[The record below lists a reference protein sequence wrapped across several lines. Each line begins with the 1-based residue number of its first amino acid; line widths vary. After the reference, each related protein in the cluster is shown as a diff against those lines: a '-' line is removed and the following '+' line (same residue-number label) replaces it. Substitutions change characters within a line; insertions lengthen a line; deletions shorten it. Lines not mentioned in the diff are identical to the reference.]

1 MALWSREQCT
11 SVIPALSD
19 DPDERMFDIIFS
31 KLLEDQL
38 LRLPVQREYKD
49 ITVMV
54 TPCVPGTDDPAT
66 LSYHLDL
73 LLEIFRFGNQN
84 LRAVIADDKAVL
96 DPSRLELLEKSMFFQ
111 LRSSQSDGLTST
123 DMTYAVLL
131 VRICLRYVPDND
143 LSNHL
148 VHSSSNSQR

>member
-1 MALWSREQCT
+1 MAHRSREQRT
-11 SVIPALSD
+11 SVVPTLA
-19 DPDERMFDIIFS
+19 DELNKRMFDIIFS

-38 LRLPVQREYKD
+38 LRLPVQKEYKD
-49 ITVMV
+49 ISVMV
-54 TPCVPGTDDPAT
+54 TPCAPGTDDLAT

-143 LSNHL
+143 
-148 VHSSSNSQR
+148 